1 MTTPVLLTIAAVI
14 ISAANFV
21 VLLASFRRAGQW
33 KDSEDARRLIDRVAA
48 CEGALTSVKSAPEV
62 AASLGQRLGVA
73 EQAIIGINAR
83 MENVATKA
91 DIARLA
97 AEVAAVEGHASRIEN
112 GVERIEGYLMNR
124 QTA

>member
-1 MTTPVLLTIAAVI
+1 MIPILLTIAAVV

-33 KDSEDARRLIDRVAA
+33 KDSDEARLLIERVRA
-48 CEGALTSVKSAPEV
+48 CEAGLTVVKGATDQTPRFN
-62 AASLGQRLGVA
+62 QRLGVA